1 MIEYARIVKRMHTK
15 AMHTNKETILKQ
27 RVLFLCTGN
36 SARSQMA
43 EGLLRALAGERMDS
57 ASAGTNPCYVHPMA
71 IRAMRER
78 GIDISTHRSKHFK
91 EFLPYPVD
99 YVITLCNQAAE
110 QCPVFPGPGTRIH
123 WDIPDPATAVMAES
137 LRMAAFRK
145 VLYALENNI
154 RDWLVTQP

>member
-1 MIEYARIVKRMHTK
+1 MKK
-15 AMHTNKETILKQ
+15 

-43 EGLLRALAGERMDS
+43 EGLLRSLAGDLMDV
-57 ASAGTNPCYVHPMA
+57 ASAGTDPCYVHPMA

-78 GIDISTHRSKHFK
+78 GIDISQHRSKHLS

-99 YVITLCNQAAE
+99 YVITVCNQAAE
-110 QCPVFPGPGTRIH
+110 RCPLFPGRATRIH
-123 WDIPDPATAVMAES
+123 WDIPDPATAAIAES

-145 VLYALENNI
+145 VLHALENHI
-154 RDWLVTQP
+154 LAWLDTRP